1 MGAGY
6 ATEAGRA
13 ATEWAWSVLGAE
25 RLISLIHPDNDRSVR
40 VAERL
45 GLGRLRDDVLAG
57 TPVVVFGLE
66 RPR

>member
-1 MGAGY
+1 
-6 ATEAGRA
+6 
-13 ATEWAWSVLGAE
+13 
-25 RLISLIHPDNDRSVR
+25 VR

>member
-1 MGAGY
+1 M
-6 ATEAGRA
+6 
-13 ATEWAWSVLGAE
+13 EWAWSTLGAE